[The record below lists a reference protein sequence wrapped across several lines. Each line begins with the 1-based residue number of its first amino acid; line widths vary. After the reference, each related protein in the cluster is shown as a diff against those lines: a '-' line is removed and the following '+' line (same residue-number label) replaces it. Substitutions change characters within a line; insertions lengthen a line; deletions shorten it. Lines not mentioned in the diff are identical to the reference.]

1 MFCKHCGSEN
11 DDNTKFCREC
21 GQPLEDSA
29 SQKEKEAA
37 HAPSE
42 KKGSS
47 LTDKIKA
54 LPKKVLMAVGAGTAV
69 FILLLFAVLGRGTS
83 IDMNQYLTIEADG
96 YDGYG
101 TLHASI
107 NWDAL
112 EEKYGKKMSF
122 TDEAGK
128 TFGGLV
134 SLMSPMDALQDC
146 VRVELEKYSGLSNGD
161 TVAYTWTVDEDL
173 ANMLKCKIKCKDGS
187 FSVSDLQQAE
197 TFDLFSQLEV
207 EFTGTAPEGRA
218 SLTYTGTELR
228 SDAFRCDKS
237 RDLSNGDTI
246 TVSISDSNVELL
258 AEQLGKVPESL
269 EKQYTVQGLNSY
281 VRKASEID
289 ETALAEMQKQASD
302 EYISHAAQ
310 WKEDKKLENL
320 SYLGNYLLT
329 SKDGAGNYLY
339 LVYKASIRNYYADSQ
354 QTFDQVNEVY
364 WYTRFENL
372 MVNGDGKTEVDV
384 RDYSTPYDS
393 VYFDTSGN
401 DSYGAKRWSYY
412 GYKTLEE
419 LYKDVAASKL
429 DDYTC
434 EDSINEAAPSAGS
447 AAETKNQEHTA
458 KAEEEWIFPDSNT
471 VLLTKSDLEA
481 LSAEE
486 CKIARNEIYARHGRK
501 FNDAFLQSY
510 FESCEWYQ
518 GTVEADSFNE
528 QELNETELA
537 NRNLIA
543 EYEAEKGYK

>member
-21 GQPLEDSA
+21 GQPLEDRA
-29 SQKEKEAA
+29 SQKEKEAD

-54 LPKKVLMAVGAGTAV
+54 LPKKVLMAVGAGTA
-69 FILLLFAVLGRGTS
+69 IIMLLLFVVLGMEDS
-83 IDMNQYLTIEADG
+83 IDMNQYLTIEAEG

-101 TLHASI
+101 KLHAAI
-107 NWDAL
+107 NWDAV
-112 EEKYGKKMSF
+112 EEKYGEKLSF
-122 TDEAGK
+122 TEEAGK
-128 TFGGLV
+128 TGGLI
-134 SLMSPMDALQDC
+134 SLMSPMDVLQDC
-146 VRVELEKYSGLSNGD
+146 VRVELETYSGLSNGD
-161 TVAYTWTVDEDL
+161 TVAYTWKVDEDL

-354 QTFDQVNEVY
+354 QTYDQVNEVY

>member
-21 GQPLEDSA
+21 GQPLEDRA
-29 SQKEKEAA
+29 SQNGQRTDESL
-37 HAPSE
+37 SE
-42 KKGSS
+42 KKGIS
-47 LTDKIKA
+47 LFDKIKA
-54 LPKKVLMAVGAGTAV
+54 LPKKAFMTIGAGLAV

-112 EEKYGKKMSF
+112 EEKYGKKLSF

-173 ANMLKCKIKCKDGS
+173 AKMLKCKIKCKDGS
-187 FSVSDLQQAE
+187 FSVSDLQKAE

-246 TVSISDSNVELL
+246 TASISDSNVELL

-339 LVYKASIRNYYADSQ
+339 LVYKASIRNYYADSRQ
-354 QTFDQVNEVY
+354 AYDQINEVY
-364 WYTRFENL
+364 WYTRFENI

-384 RDYSTPYDS
+384 RDYATPYET
-393 VYFDTSGN
+393 VHFDTSGN
-401 DSYGAKRWSYY
+401 DSFGAKRWSYY

-419 LYKDVAASKL
+419 LYKDAIASKM

-434 EDSINEAAPSAGS
+434 EDNINETAPSEAS
-447 AAETKNQEHTA
+447 VSETKNQENTA
-458 KAEEEWIFPDSNT
+458 RTEAGWIFPDSNT
-471 VLLTKSDLEA
+471 VLLTNSDLEG

-501 FNDAFLQSY
+501 FNDTFLQSY
-510 FESCEWYQ
+510 FDSCEWYQ

-543 EYEAEKGYK
+543 AYEAEKGYK

>member
-21 GQPLEDSA
+21 GQPLEDRA
-29 SQKEKEAA
+29 SQKEKEAD

-54 LPKKVLMAVGAGTAV
+54 LPKKVLMAVGAGTA
-69 FILLLFAVLGRGTS
+69 IIMLLLFVVLGMEDS
-83 IDMNQYLTIEADG
+83 IDMNQYLTIEAEG

-101 TLHASI
+101 KLHAAI
-107 NWDAL
+107 NWDAV
-112 EEKYGKKMSF
+112 EEKYGEKLSF
-122 TDEAGK
+122 TEEAGK
-128 TFGGLV
+128 TFGGLI
-134 SLMSPMDALQDC
+134 SLMSPMDVLQDC
-146 VRVELEKYSGLSNGD
+146 VRVELETYSGLSNGD
-161 TVAYTWTVDEDL
+161 TVAYTWKVDEDL

-354 QTFDQVNEVY
+354 QTYDQVNEVY

-434 EDSINEAAPSAGS
+434 EDNINETAPSEAS
-447 AAETKNQEHTA
+447 VSETKNQENTA
-458 KAEEEWIFPDSNT
+458 RTEAGWIFPDSNT
-471 VLLTKSDLEA
+471 VLLTNSDLEG
-481 LSAEE
+481 LSAEK

-501 FNDAFLQSY
+501 FNDTFLQSY
-510 FESCEWYQ
+510 FDSCEWYQ

-543 EYEAEKGYK
+543 AYEAEKGYK

>member
-21 GQPLEDSA
+21 GQPLEDRA
-29 SQKEKEAA
+29 SQKEKEAD

-54 LPKKVLMAVGAGTAV
+54 LPKKVLMAVGAGTA
-69 FILLLFAVLGRGTS
+69 IIMLLLFVVLGMEDS
-83 IDMNQYLTIEADG
+83 IDMNQYLTIEAEG

-101 TLHASI
+101 KLHAAI
-107 NWDAL
+107 NWDAV
-112 EEKYGKKMSF
+112 EEKYGEKLSF
-122 TDEAGK
+122 TEEAGK
-128 TFGGLV
+128 TFGGLI
-134 SLMSPMDALQDC
+134 SLMSPMDVLQDC
-146 VRVELEKYSGLSNGD
+146 VRVELETYSGLSNGD
-161 TVAYTWTVDEDL
+161 TVAYTWKVDEDL

-354 QTFDQVNEVY
+354 QTYDQVNEVY

>member
-1 MFCKHCGSEN
+1 MFCKHCGAEN

-54 LPKKVLMAVGAGTAV
+54 LPKKVLMAVGAGAA
-69 FILLLFAVLGRGTS
+69 IIMLLLFVVLGMEDS
-83 IDMNQYLTIEADG
+83 IDMNQYLTIEAEG

-101 TLHASI
+101 KLHAAI
-107 NWDAL
+107 NWDAV
-112 EEKYGKKMSF
+112 EEKYGEKLSF
-122 TDEAGK
+122 TEEAGK
-128 TFGGLV
+128 TFGGLI
-134 SLMSPMDALQDC
+134 SLMSPMDVLQDC
-146 VRVELEKYSGLSNGD
+146 VRVELETYSGLSNGD
-161 TVAYTWTVDEDL
+161 TVAYTWKVDEDL

-354 QTFDQVNEVY
+354 QTYDQVNEVY

>member
-21 GQPLEDSA
+21 GQPLEDRA
-29 SQKEKEAA
+29 SQKEKEAD

-54 LPKKVLMAVGAGTAV
+54 LPKKVLMAVGAGAA
-69 FILLLFAVLGRGTS
+69 IIMLLLFVVLGMEDS
-83 IDMNQYLTIEADG
+83 IDMNQYLTIEAEG

-101 TLHASI
+101 KLHAAI
-107 NWDAL
+107 NWDAV
-112 EEKYGKKMSF
+112 EEKYGEKLSF
-122 TDEAGK
+122 TEEAGK
-128 TFGGLV
+128 TFGGLI
-134 SLMSPMDALQDC
+134 SLMSPMDVLQDC
-146 VRVELEKYSGLSNGD
+146 VRVELETYSGLSNGD
-161 TVAYTWTVDEDL
+161 TVAYTWKVDEDL

-354 QTFDQVNEVY
+354 QTYDQVNEVY

-419 LYKDVAASKL
+419 LYKDAIASKM

>member
-1 MFCKHCGSEN
+1 M
-11 DDNTKFCREC
+11 
-21 GQPLEDSA
+21 
-29 SQKEKEAA
+29 
-37 HAPSE
+37 
-42 KKGSS
+42 
-47 LTDKIKA
+47 
-54 LPKKVLMAVGAGTAV
+54 
-69 FILLLFAVLGRGTS
+69 
-83 IDMNQYLTIEADG
+83 
-96 YDGYG
+96 
-101 TLHASI
+101 
-107 NWDAL
+107 
-112 EEKYGKKMSF
+112 
-122 TDEAGK
+122 
-128 TFGGLV
+128 
-134 SLMSPMDALQDC
+134 
-146 VRVELEKYSGLSNGD
+146 
-161 TVAYTWTVDEDL
+161 
-173 ANMLKCKIKCKDGS
+173 
-187 FSVSDLQQAE
+187 
-197 TFDLFSQLEV
+197 
-207 EFTGTAPEGRA
+207 
-218 SLTYTGTELR
+218 
-228 SDAFRCDKS
+228 
-237 RDLSNGDTI
+237 
-246 TVSISDSNVELL
+246 
-258 AEQLGKVPESL
+258 
-269 EKQYTVQGLNSY
+269 
-281 VRKASEID
+281 
-289 ETALAEMQKQASD
+289 
-302 EYISHAAQ
+302 
-310 WKEDKKLENL
+310 
-320 SYLGNYLLT
+320 GNYLLT

-354 QTFDQVNEVY
+354 QTYDQVNEVY

>member
-21 GQPLEDSA
+21 GQPLEDRA
-29 SQKEKEAA
+29 SQKEKEAD

-54 LPKKVLMAVGAGTAV
+54 LPKKVLMAVGAGTA
-69 FILLLFAVLGRGTS
+69 IIMLLLFVVLGMEDS
-83 IDMNQYLTIEADG
+83 IDMNQYLTIEAEG

-101 TLHASI
+101 KLHAAI
-107 NWDAL
+107 NWDAV
-112 EEKYGKKMSF
+112 EEKYGEKLSF
-122 TDEAGK
+122 TEEAGK
-128 TFGGLV
+128 TFGGLI
-134 SLMSPMDALQDC
+134 SLMSPMDVLQDC
-146 VRVELEKYSGLSNGD
+146 VRVELETYSGLSNGD
-161 TVAYTWTVDEDL
+161 TVAYTWKVDEDL

-354 QTFDQVNEVY
+354 QTYDQVNEVY

-543 EYEAEKGYK
+543 AYEAEKGYK

>member
-21 GQPLEDSA
+21 GQPLEDRA
-29 SQKEKEAA
+29 SQKEKEAD

-54 LPKKVLMAVGAGTAV
+54 LPKKVLMAVGAGTA
-69 FILLLFAVLGRGTS
+69 IIMLLLFVVLGMEDS
-83 IDMNQYLTIEADG
+83 IDMNQYLTIEAEG

-101 TLHASI
+101 KLHAAI
-107 NWDAL
+107 NWDAV
-112 EEKYGKKMSF
+112 EEKYGEKLSF
-122 TDEAGK
+122 TEEAGK
-128 TFGGLV
+128 TFGGLI
-134 SLMSPMDALQDC
+134 SLMSPMDVLQDC
-146 VRVELEKYSGLSNGD
+146 VRVELETYSGLSNGD
-161 TVAYTWTVDEDL
+161 TVAYTWKVDEDL

-320 SYLGNYLLT
+320 SYLGNY
-329 SKDGAGNYLY
+329 
-339 LVYKASIRNYYADSQ
+339 
-354 QTFDQVNEVY
+354 
-364 WYTRFENL
+364 
-372 MVNGDGKTEVDV
+372 
-384 RDYSTPYDS
+384 
-393 VYFDTSGN
+393 
-401 DSYGAKRWSYY
+401 
-412 GYKTLEE
+412 
-419 LYKDVAASKL
+419 
-429 DDYTC
+429 
-434 EDSINEAAPSAGS
+434 
-447 AAETKNQEHTA
+447 
-458 KAEEEWIFPDSNT
+458 
-471 VLLTKSDLEA
+471 
-481 LSAEE
+481 
-486 CKIARNEIYARHGRK
+486 
-501 FNDAFLQSY
+501 
-510 FESCEWYQ
+510 
-518 GTVEADSFNE
+518 
-528 QELNETELA
+528 
-537 NRNLIA
+537 
-543 EYEAEKGYK
+543 

>member
-21 GQPLEDSA
+21 GQPLEDRA
-29 SQKEKEAA
+29 SQKEKEAD

-54 LPKKVLMAVGAGTAV
+54 LPKKVLMAVGAGTA
-69 FILLLFAVLGRGTS
+69 IIMLLLFVVLGMEDS
-83 IDMNQYLTIEADG
+83 IDMNQYLTIEAEG

-101 TLHASI
+101 KLHAAI
-107 NWDAL
+107 NWDAV
-112 EEKYGKKMSF
+112 EEKYGEKLSF
-122 TDEAGK
+122 TEEAGK
-128 TFGGLV
+128 TFGGLI
-134 SLMSPMDALQDC
+134 SLMSPMDVLQDC
-146 VRVELEKYSGLSNGD
+146 VRVELETYSGLSNGD
-161 TVAYTWTVDEDL
+161 TVAYTWKVDEDL

-354 QTFDQVNEVY
+354 QTYDQVNEVY

-419 LYKDVAASKL
+419 LYKDAIASKK

-434 EDSINEAAPSAGS
+434 EDNINETAPSEAS
-447 AAETKNQEHTA
+447 VSETKNQENTA
-458 KAEEEWIFPDSNT
+458 RTEAGWIFPDSNT
-471 VLLTKSDLEA
+471 VLLTNSDLEG

-501 FNDAFLQSY
+501 FNDTFLQSY
-510 FESCEWYQ
+510 FDSCEWYQ

-528 QELNETELA
+528 PELNETELA

-543 EYEAEKGYK
+543 AYEAEKGYK

>member
-1 MFCKHCGSEN
+1 MDIFY
-11 DDNTKFCREC
+11 
-21 GQPLEDSA
+21 A
-29 SQKEKEAA
+29 V
-37 HAPSE
+37 
-42 KKGSS
+42 
-47 LTDKIKA
+47 A
-54 LPKKVLMAVGAGTAV
+54 L
-69 FILLLFAVLGRGTS
+69 LGRGTS

-112 EEKYGKKMSF
+112 EEKYGKKLSF

-161 TVAYTWTVDEDL
+161 TVAYTWKVDEDL

-339 LVYKASIRNYYADSQ
+339 LVYKASIRNYYADSRQ
-354 QTFDQVNEVY
+354 AYDQINEVY
-364 WYTRFENL
+364 WYTRFENI

-384 RDYSTPYDS
+384 RDYATPYET
-393 VYFDTSGN
+393 VHFDTSGN
-401 DSYGAKRWSYY
+401 DSFGAKRWSYY

-419 LYKDVAASKL
+419 LYKDAIASKM

-434 EDSINEAAPSAGS
+434 EDNINETAPSEAS
-447 AAETKNQEHTA
+447 VSETKNQENTA
-458 KAEEEWIFPDSNT
+458 RTEAGWIFPDSNT
-471 VLLTKSDLEA
+471 VLLTNSDLEG

-501 FNDAFLQSY
+501 FNDTFLQSY
-510 FESCEWYQ
+510 FDSCEWYQ

-543 EYEAEKGYK
+543 AYEAEKGYK

>member
-21 GQPLEDSA
+21 GQPLEDRA
-29 SQKEKEAA
+29 NQEEKEAD

-54 LPKKVLMAVGAGTAV
+54 LPKKVLMSVGAGAA
-69 FILLLFAVLGRGTS
+69 IIMLLLFVVLGMEDS
-83 IDMNQYLTIEADG
+83 IDMNQYLTIETEG

-101 TLHASI
+101 KLHAEI
-107 NWDAL
+107 NWDAV
-112 EEKYGKKMSF
+112 EEKYGKKLSF
-122 TDEAGK
+122 TEEAGK
-128 TFGGLV
+128 TFGGLIN
-134 SLMSPMDALQDC
+134 LMSPMDALQDC
-146 VRVELEKYSGLSNGD
+146 VRVELETYSGLSNGD
-161 TVAYTWTVDEDL
+161 TVAYTWKVDEDL

-281 VRKASEID
+281 VTKASEID

-354 QTFDQVNEVY
+354 QTYDQVNEVY

-384 RDYSTPYDS
+384 RDYGTPHDS

-419 LYKDVAASKL
+419 LYKDAVASKL

-434 EDSINEAAPSAGS
+434 ENSINEAAPSAGS
-447 AAETKNQEHTA
+447 ADETKNQENTA
-458 KAEEEWIFPDSNT
+458 RAEEGWIFPDSNT
-471 VLLTKSDLEA
+471 VLLTENDLEG
-481 LSAEE
+481 LTAEE

-510 FESCEWYQ
+510 FDSCKWYQ
-518 GTVEADSFNE
+518 GTVEANSFNE

>member
-21 GQPLEDSA
+21 GQPLENRA
-29 SQKEKEAA
+29 SQKEKEAD

-54 LPKKVLMAVGAGTAV
+54 LPKKVLMAVGAGAA
-69 FILLLFAVLGRGTS
+69 IIMLLLFVVLGMEDS
-83 IDMNQYLTIEADG
+83 IDMNQYLTIEAEG

-101 TLHASI
+101 KLHAAI
-107 NWDAL
+107 NWDAV
-112 EEKYGKKMSF
+112 EEKYGEKLSF
-122 TDEAGK
+122 TEEAGK
-128 TFGGLV
+128 TFGGLI
-134 SLMSPMDALQDC
+134 SLMSPMDVLQDC

-354 QTFDQVNEVY
+354 QTYDQVNEVY

-543 EYEAEKGYK
+543 AYEAEKGYK

>member
-21 GQPLEDSA
+21 GQPLEDRA
-29 SQKEKEAA
+29 SQKEKEAD

-54 LPKKVLMAVGAGTAV
+54 LPKKVLMAVGAGAA
-69 FILLLFAVLGRGTS
+69 IIMLLLFVVLGMEDS
-83 IDMNQYLTIEADG
+83 IDMNQYLTIEAEG

-101 TLHASI
+101 KLHAAI
-107 NWDAL
+107 NWDAV
-112 EEKYGKKMSF
+112 EEKYGEKLSF
-122 TDEAGK
+122 TEEAGK
-128 TFGGLV
+128 TFGGLI
-134 SLMSPMDALQDC
+134 SLMSPMDVLQDC

-354 QTFDQVNEVY
+354 QTYDQVNEVY

-419 LYKDVAASKL
+419 LYKDAIASKK

-434 EDSINEAAPSAGS
+434 EDNINETAPSEAS
-447 AAETKNQEHTA
+447 VSETKNQENTA
-458 KAEEEWIFPDSNT
+458 RTEAGWIFPDSNT

-543 EYEAEKGYK
+543 AYEAEKGYK

>member
-1 MFCKHCGSEN
+1 M
-11 DDNTKFCREC
+11 
-21 GQPLEDSA
+21 
-29 SQKEKEAA
+29 
-37 HAPSE
+37 
-42 KKGSS
+42 
-47 LTDKIKA
+47 
-54 LPKKVLMAVGAGTAV
+54 
-69 FILLLFAVLGRGTS
+69 
-83 IDMNQYLTIEADG
+83 
-96 YDGYG
+96 
-101 TLHASI
+101 
-107 NWDAL
+107 
-112 EEKYGKKMSF
+112 
-122 TDEAGK
+122 
-128 TFGGLV
+128 
-134 SLMSPMDALQDC
+134 
-146 VRVELEKYSGLSNGD
+146 ELEKYSGLSNGD

-173 ANMLKCKIKCKDGS
+173 AKMLKCKIKCKDGS
-187 FSVSDLQQAE
+187 FSVSDLQKAE

-207 EFTGTAPEGRA
+207 EFTGTAPQGKV
-218 SLTYTGTELR
+218 SLTYTGSELR
-228 SDAFRCDKS
+228 TNAFHCDKS
-237 RDLSNGDTI
+237 SGLSNGDTI

-258 AEQLGKVPESL
+258 SEQLGKVPESL

-354 QTFDQVNEVY
+354 QTYDQVNEVY

-401 DSYGAKRWSYY
+401 DSYRAKRWSYY

>member
-21 GQPLEDSA
+21 GQPLEDRA
-29 SQKEKEAA
+29 SQKEKEAD

-54 LPKKVLMAVGAGTAV
+54 LPKKVLMAVGAGTA
-69 FILLLFAVLGRGTS
+69 IIMLLLFVVLGMEDS
-83 IDMNQYLTIEADG
+83 IDMNQYLTIEAEG

-101 TLHASI
+101 KLHAAI
-107 NWDAL
+107 NWDAV
-112 EEKYGKKMSF
+112 EEKYGEKLSF
-122 TDEAGK
+122 TEEAGK

-187 FSVSDLQQAE
+187 FSVSDLQKAE

-207 EFTGTAPEGRA
+207 EFTGTAPQGKV
-218 SLTYTGTELR
+218 SLTYTGSELR
-228 SDAFRCDKS
+228 TNAFHCDKS
-237 RDLSNGDTI
+237 SGLSNGDTI

-258 AEQLGKVPESL
+258 SEQLGKVPESS

-281 VRKASEID
+281 VTKASEID
-289 ETALAEMQKQASD
+289 ETALSEMQKQASD
-302 EYISHAAQ
+302 EYISQAAQ
-310 WKEDKKLENL
+310 WKEDKKLQNL

-329 SKDGAGNYLY
+329 SKDGDGNYLY
-339 LVYKASIRNYYADSQ
+339 LVYKASIKNYYADSRQ
-354 QTFDQVNEVY
+354 AYDQINEVY
-364 WYTRFENL
+364 WYTRFENI

-384 RDYSTPYDS
+384 RDYATPYET
-393 VYFDTSGN
+393 VHFDTSGN
-401 DSYGAKRWSYY
+401 DSFGAKRWSYY

-419 LYKDVAASKL
+419 LYKDAIASKM

-434 EDSINEAAPSAGS
+434 EDNINETAPSEAS
-447 AAETKNQEHTA
+447 VSETKNQENTA
-458 KAEEEWIFPDSNT
+458 RTEAGWIFPDSNT
-471 VLLTKSDLEA
+471 VLLTNSDLEG

-501 FNDAFLQSY
+501 FNDTFLQSY
-510 FESCEWYQ
+510 FDSCEWYQ

-543 EYEAEKGYK
+543 AYEAEKGYK